1 MALFE
6 GERMI
11 KRESRPT
18 NREGARDWMLSQV
31 VSIARQW
38 QVEAPFERCG
48 IGFGGP
54 VDFGEQRMAF
64 STHVGGWNNFRLSEF
79 LSRELGV
86 PALMDND
93 ANAGALAE
101 ATFGAGKGHSPLF
114 YMTLSTGIGGGIL
127 LSPILALH
135 FGIPIRQAIGTSLV
149 AVITTS
155 AASSSV
161 HLQRHTTDIRL
172 GMTLELATAF
182 GAAVTAYLVGYFNRN
197 ALEGIFAGFL
207 LYSSV
212 TILLRRGKVKD
223 QEEAPA
229 NNNGETVIPPY
240 EPQRY
245 PLGLAAS
252 LVAGGLSG
260 LLGIGGGPIKVPVMY
275 IFMNVPL
282 MVATATSNF
291 MIGVTAAA
299 SAVVYYRRGD
309 ILVEIAAPLAV
320 GVFLGS
326 LLGARLAPRIQTK
339 FVVYLLVG
347 IMLYLA
353 GHLCVHL
360 FMGVAT

>member
-1 MALFE
+1 
-6 GERMI
+6 
-11 KRESRPT
+11 
-18 NREGARDWMLSQV
+18 MLSALLV
-31 VSIARQW
+31 LL
-38 QVEAPFERCG
+38 
-48 IGFGGP
+48 GFFAG
-54 VDFGEQRMAF
+54 
-64 STHVGGWNNFRLSEF
+64 L
-79 LSRELGV
+79 L
-86 PALMDND
+86 
-93 ANAGALAE
+93 GAL
-101 ATFGAGKGHSPLF
+101 
-114 YMTLSTGIGGGIL
+114 TGIGGGVL

-172 GMTLELATAF
+172 GMTLELATSF

-207 LYSSV
+207 LYSSL
-212 TILLRRGKVKD
+212 TILSRGGKVRKED
-223 QEEAPA
+223 QEEASA
-229 NNNGETVIPPY
+229 KSDGETVIPPY

-245 PLGLAAS
+245 PLGLGAS

-299 SAVVYYRRGD
+299 SAIVYYRRGD
-309 ILVEIAAPLAV
+309 ILVGIAAPLAV

-339 FVVYLLVG
+339 YVVYLLVA

-353 GHLCVHL
+353 GHLLVHL
-360 FMGVAT
+360 LTGGAAA

>member
-1 MALFE
+1 
-6 GERMI
+6 
-11 KRESRPT
+11 
-18 NREGARDWMLSQV
+18 MLSALLV
-31 VSIARQW
+31 VL
-38 QVEAPFERCG
+38 
-48 IGFGGP
+48 GFLAG
-54 VDFGEQRMAF
+54 
-64 STHVGGWNNFRLSEF
+64 L
-79 LSRELGV
+79 L
-86 PALMDND
+86 
-93 ANAGALAE
+93 GAL
-101 ATFGAGKGHSPLF
+101 
-114 YMTLSTGIGGGIL
+114 TGIGGGIL

-135 FGIPIRQAIGTSLV
+135 FGVPIRQAIGTSLV

-172 GMTLELATAF
+172 GMTLELATAL

-197 ALEGIFAGFL
+197 WLEGIFAGFL
-207 LYSSV
+207 LYSSI
-212 TILLRRGKVKD
+212 TILWRGGKVKN
-223 QEEAPA
+223 EELPA
-229 NNNGETVIPPY
+229 QNGGVTVIPPY

-245 PLGLAAS
+245 PLGLGAS
-252 LVAGGLSG
+252 LLAGGLSG

-275 IFMNVPL
+275 LFMNVPL

-299 SAVVYYRRGD
+299 SAIVYYRRGD
-309 ILVEIAAPLAV
+309 ILVELAAPLAV

-339 FVVYLLVG
+339 YVVYLLVA

-360 FMGVAT
+360 LAGGKA